1 VATIA
6 KEFDTM
12 SKKKTI
18 VEQYELISKMLNGEA
33 VEDYTVEQAT
43 AFLAER
49 SAKTAKKNASGTG
62 TDRKPTKTQVENE
75 GIKAQIL
82 DVMGKA
88 EGRMTVG
95 ELMKELAI
103 ESNQKV
109 TSLLTQLRKDNKVV
123 RAEEK
128 GVAYYSLPSAEVE
141 ETED

>member
-1 VATIA
+1 MAQKKMTMVEQYNATIA
-6 KEFDTM
+6 
-12 SKKKTI
+12 
-18 VEQYELISKMLNGEA
+18 LLNGET
-33 VEDYTVEQAT
+33 VEDYSVADAVKFLTGRAEQ
-43 AFLAER
+43 
-49 SAKTAKKNASGTG
+49 TAKKNAGG
-62 TDRKPTKTQVENE
+62 GGGERKPTKTQVENE

-82 DVMGKA
+82 DVMGNA

-123 RAEEK
+123 RVEEK
-128 GVAYYSLPSAEVE
+128 GVAYYALPSAEVE

>member
-1 VATIA
+1 MAQKKMTMVEQYNATIA
-6 KEFDTM
+6 
-12 SKKKTI
+12 
-18 VEQYELISKMLNGEA
+18 LLNGET
-33 VEDYTVEQAT
+33 VEDYSVADAVKFLTGRAEQ
-43 AFLAER
+43 
-49 SAKTAKKNASGTG
+49 TAKKNAGG
-62 TDRKPTKTQVENE
+62 GGGERKPTKTQVENE

-82 DVMGKA
+82 DVMGNA

-109 TSLLTQLRKDNKVV
+109 TSLLTQLRKDGKVV
-123 RAEEK
+123 RVEEK

>member
-1 VATIA
+1 MAQKKMTMVEQYNATIA
-6 KEFDTM
+6 
-12 SKKKTI
+12 
-18 VEQYELISKMLNGEA
+18 LLNGET
-33 VEDYTVEQAT
+33 VEDYSVADAVKFLTGRAEQ
-43 AFLAER
+43 
-49 SAKTAKKNASGTG
+49 TAKKNAGG
-62 TDRKPTKTQVENE
+62 GGGERKPTKTQVENE

-82 DVMGKA
+82 DVMGNA

-123 RAEEK
+123 RVEEK
-128 GVAYYSLPSAEVE
+128 GVAYYTLPSAEVE

>member
-1 VATIA
+1 MAQKKMTMVEQYNATIA
-6 KEFDTM
+6 
-12 SKKKTI
+12 
-18 VEQYELISKMLNGEA
+18 LLNGET
-33 VEDYTVEQAT
+33 VEDYSVADAVKFLTGRAEQ
-43 AFLAER
+43 
-49 SAKTAKKNASGTG
+49 TAKKNAGG
-62 TDRKPTKTQVENE
+62 GGGERKPTKTQVENE

-82 DVMGKA
+82 DVMGNA

-123 RAEEK
+123 RVEEK